1 MILLILHLQICLSR
15 RDFIMLSAAKEKRQH
30 GSMQVPYSYYDC
42 RVPNYFSGVPLHWH
56 GEMELNYVKRG
67 TGYFQYEDRLI
78 TVHTGDI
85 ILIQPNLV
93 HAILP
98 DKHESM
104 FYDTIVFHQN
114 MLIGGYDD
122 RSYTEILQPI
132 FSARRRV
139 LAPISPDAPGYP
151 ALCASVLQIF
161 RCVHDNLAVSD
172 LLLKSELLRFFYL
185 LAATPSLCTDRTA
198 TPALA
203 ENLRPVLA
211 YIQEHSADPLTI
223 EELASLSHLSKSHF
237 MSCFKQTFGL
247 GAIEYL
253 TQVRLRTACE
263 ALRSTTRSVSEIA
276 YDAGFRNLSN
286 FNRQFR
292 SKVGCTPQAYR
303 KDFQK
308 N

>member
-1 MILLILHLQICLSR
+1 MT
-15 RDFIMLSAAKEKRQH
+15 LSAAKEKRRH
-30 GSMQVPYSYYDC
+30 GSMQIPYSYYDC
-42 RVPNYFSGVPLHWH
+42 RVPDYFPGVPLHWH
-56 GEMELNYVKRG
+56 WEMELNCIKRG

-78 TVHTGDI
+78 TAHAGDI

-98 DKHESM
+98 AAHASM

-122 RSYTEILQPI
+122 RSYTEILQPF
-132 FSARRRV
+132 FSARRRIS
-139 LAPISPDAPGYP
+139 APISSKSPGYP
-151 ALCASVLQIF
+151 ALYASVRQIF
-161 RCVHDNLAVSD
+161 RCIQEDSAVSD

-185 LAATPSLCTDRTA
+185 LAASPDLCTDR
-198 TPALA
+198 PARPAPA

-211 YIQEHSADPLTI
+211 YIQEHFADPITI
-223 EELASLSHLSKSHF
+223 EELAKLSHLSKSYF
-237 MSCFKQTFGL
+237 MSCFRQTFGL

-253 TQVRLRTACE
+253 TQLRIKAACE

-276 YDAGFRNLSN
+276 YDTGFRNLSN

-292 SKVGCTPQAYR
+292 SKVGCTPQMYR
-303 KDFQK
+303 KEFQDS
-308 N
+308 